1 MDCNIHY
8 MLSSPFLH
16 PERASFSFMEWKIV
30 EGERVLGME
39 LRVLGVMEHCVF
51 SVWGCC
57 CLSCLT
63 AVHGMGISLFLR
75 EQPGTPRIWIGS
87 GESTSE
93 KRGWGN
99 SGVQPRE
106 RCPLARLLEPLPT
119 VFAMSPSPWP
129 PPPPPES
136 NSPVSRVGELGEGA
150 TPVVGWKPKLL
161 TDTLAFLCPDRKH
174 VPQSNLKSGQ
184 GAEGQHEVTPRSS
197 CQCLLI

>member
-1 MDCNIHY
+1 M
-8 MLSSPFLH
+8 
-16 PERASFSFMEWKIV
+16 V
-30 EGERVLGME
+30 GGVLGME
-39 LRVLGVMEHCVF
+39 LHVLGMMKHRVF
-51 SVWGCC
+51 SVRGCC

-63 AVHGMGISLFLR
+63 AVCGVGVSLLR
-75 EQPGTPRIWIGS
+75 EQPGTLRIWIGS

-93 KRGWGN
+93 RRGWG
-99 SGVQPRE
+99 SSEGQPHE
-106 RCPLARLLEPLPT
+106 RCPLAHLPEPLPT

-136 NSPVSRVGELGEGA
+136 SSPVRGVGELGEGA

-161 TDTLAFLCPDRKH
+161 TDILVPTFLCPNRQH

-197 CQCLLI
+197 CQRLLI